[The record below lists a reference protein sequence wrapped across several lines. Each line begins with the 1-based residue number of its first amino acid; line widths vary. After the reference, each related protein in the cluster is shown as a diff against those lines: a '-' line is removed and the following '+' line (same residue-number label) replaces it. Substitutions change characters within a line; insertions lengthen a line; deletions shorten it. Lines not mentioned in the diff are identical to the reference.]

1 MRNIVLAAVA
11 ALFFSMLIFGQ
22 VAEAKVTCNLSACEA
37 AGRAATAPA
46 VKGPK
51 AATKSPMAC
60 IRVVSYGPTEIVW
73 VAGNE
78 SNYVNAPVIASQRR
92 ASGYTRNFE
101 LNGGWVVVESRIPR
115 AKLANVQD
123 VTICNGAKRGQGYHW
138 SLARYEVR
146 ALAAG
151 GHASSYVPLLKS
163 SDIMSLPAH
172 QVSASYRRHYG
183 G

>member
-1 MRNIVLAAVA
+1 MRN
-11 ALFFSMLIFGQ
+11 LFLSTFAILVFAIFGFDT
-22 VAEAKVTCNLSACEA
+22 AEAKVTCDQTACAA

-51 AATKSPMAC
+51 AATRSPMAC

-73 VAGNE
+73 VAGDE
-78 SNYVNAPVIASQRR
+78 SNYVSAPVIASQRR
-92 ASGYTRNFE
+92 ASGHTRTFE
-101 LNGGWVVVESRIPR
+101 LNGGWVVVESCIPR
-115 AKLANVQD
+115 SKLAGIKD
-123 VTICNGAKRGQGYHW
+123 VTICNGATRGQGYHW

-151 GHASSYVPLLKS
+151 GHASSYVPLLKGR
-163 SDIMSLPAH
+163 DIMSLPAQ
-172 QVSASYRRHYG
+172 QVSASYRRRYG